1 MGTIVR
7 SSLFCERY
15 MPIYE
20 YDCPTCGRFEV
31 IQKFSDKALEACPH
45 CKEKGKKSSVTKA
58 LSASAFHLKGSGW
71 YKTDYASGSASG
83 SSNNAAKKTSPDSSS
98 ESSRSESSSSPP
110 ASATP
115 SDSSS
120 ESSSKKTPE
129 TKKGCGTGCGCH

>member
-1 MGTIVR
+1 
-7 SSLFCERY
+7 

-83 SSNNAAKKTSPDSSS
+83 SSNNSAKKTNT
-98 ESSRSESSSSPP
+98 ESSAESSSSPP

>member
-1 MGTIVR
+1 
-7 SSLFCERY
+7 

-31 IQKFSDKALEACPH
+31 IQKFSDKALKACPH
-45 CKEKGKKSSVTKA
+45 CKEKGKESSVTKA

-83 SSNNAAKKTSPDSSS
+83 SSNNSAKKTNT
-98 ESSRSESSSSPP
+98 ESSAESSSSPP